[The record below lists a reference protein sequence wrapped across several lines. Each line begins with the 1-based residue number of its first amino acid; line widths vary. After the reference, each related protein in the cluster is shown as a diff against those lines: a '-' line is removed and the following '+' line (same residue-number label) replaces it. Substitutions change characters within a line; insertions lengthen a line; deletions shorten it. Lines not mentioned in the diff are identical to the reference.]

1 MPAQIYIQILRL
13 REFLLDPNPR
23 TFLPESE
30 RVASDGVLGVIWR
43 GWSWGADNKGVDLCR
58 WMSVGFPEGRLGKS
72 KIKPS
77 QSVEIWRK
85 PNDQIDRRKATK
97 QTWSFGHLR
106 ILFLPCPINI
116 IRRGN

>member
-1 MPAQIYIQILRL
+1 MFRKEKDIPSKKAKISQAKATAQIYILTFSGT

-30 RVASDGVLGVIWR
+30 RVPSDGVLGVIWR

-58 WMSVGFPEGRLGKS
+58 LDVGWISRRKAWKKA

-85 PNDQIDRRKATK
+85 PNDQMTK
-97 QTWSFGHLR
+97 STEGR
-106 ILFLPCPINI
+106 
-116 IRRGN
+116 